1 MSVQDYNVGDKVIF
15 TEKSGLIWNAHVILV
30 ERNSDL
36 SASQNAADITIEFD
50 MPAPAGAWSQIGP
63 NGYPTTKIV
72 DTTMLKKASGG
83 RRRKS
88 HKTRHRKSRRRHGR
102 KTRRSRK

>member
-30 ERNSDL
+30 EPNSDV
-36 SASQNAADITIEFD
+36 SASQDAVDITIEFD
-50 MPAPAGAWSQIGP
+50 KPAPAGAWSQIGP
-63 NGYPTTKIV
+63 DGFQTTKIV

-83 RRRKS
+83 RRRK
-88 HKTRHRKSRRRHGR
+88 TRHRKSRRRHGR